1 MVHVIDI
8 TYVARSLMKASQHN
22 SGPLKA
28 CTCCCTVH
36 HYLFQEKERKIKPFT
51 KHKHLLVFIDLHFQF
66 FSKILMFSV
75 DLLFMFLGYN
85 LENEEIL

>member
-8 TYVARSLMKASQHN
+8 TYVARGLMKASQHN
-22 SGPLKA
+22 SAPLKA
-28 CTCCCTVH
+28 CTRCCTVH

-66 FSKILMFSV
+66 FFQNINVLCRFTV
-75 DLLFMFLGYN
+75 HVFGL
-85 LENEEIL
+85 

>member
-51 KHKHLLVFIDLHFQF
+51 KHKTFACFYRPTLSV

>member
-1 MVHVIDI
+1 MH
-8 TYVARSLMKASQHN
+8 TPLYSSSLLV
-22 SGPLKA
+22 SGEGEENQ
-28 CTCCCTVH
+28 T
-36 HYLFQEKERKIKPFT
+36 FT

>member
-22 SGPLKA
+22 SAPLKA
-28 CTCCCTVH
+28 CTCCYTVH

-51 KHKHLLVFIDLHFQF
+51 KHKHLLVFIDLHFQGF
-66 FSKILMFSV
+66 FQNINVLCRFTV
-75 DLLFMFLGYN
+75 HVFGL
-85 LENEEIL
+85 

>member
-28 CTCCCTVH
+28 CTRCCIVH

-51 KHKHLLVFIDLHFQF
+51 KHKTFACFYRPTLSVFFQNINVLCRF
-66 FSKILMFSV
+66 TDHVFGL
-75 DLLFMFLGYN
+75 
-85 LENEEIL
+85 